1 MIFDF
6 LRKQSE
12 INKKRNI
19 IKVMI
24 KSLNIPEDQKKLYL
38 EAISILDIQGLEKLY
53 ISLTNFIKELELENL
68 DNINKQNFYHIAG
81 MRKKEAKEKQKEINS
96 FSFLISN
103 L

>member
-24 KSLNIPEDQKKLYL
+24 KSLNIAEDQKKLYL
-38 EAISILDIQGLEKLY
+38 EAISILNIQGLEKLY

-68 DNINKQNFYHIAG
+68 DNINKQNFYHIAW
-81 MRKKEAKEKQKEINS
+81 MKKKEAKEKQKEINS